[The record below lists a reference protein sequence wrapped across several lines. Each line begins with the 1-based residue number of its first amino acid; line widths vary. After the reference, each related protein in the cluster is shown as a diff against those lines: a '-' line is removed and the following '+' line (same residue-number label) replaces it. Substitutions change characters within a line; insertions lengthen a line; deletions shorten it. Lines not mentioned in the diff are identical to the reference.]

1 MNLEGMILKNN
12 NGLEFKVLSLKRKIK
27 TAKYY
32 EIQFL
37 KSQSFKEAEKRNIL
51 KGSVRDD
58 YDKHIYGVACK
69 GSICSSKPLINKL
82 AFKRWYSM
90 IERCYN
96 QNSIG
101 YKSYGA
107 KGCFVNEKWLCFE
120 NYFNDIFKIKGFDLK
135 KYITNEIQLDKD
147 MLAKGNKEYSFEKC
161 VFISQQINKRNQPSK
176 KKKFIAIS
184 PDGNKFEFENQNDCA
199 RQFNLT
205 PRSISKVLNGKLNH
219 HKNWK
224 FYYK

>member
-1 MNLEGMILKNN
+1 MNLEGMVFKNN
-12 NGLEFKVLSLKRKIK
+12 NGLEFKILRLNRKIK
-27 TAKYY
+27 TERYY

-37 KSQSFKEAEKRNIL
+37 KSKSFKEAERRNIL
-51 KGSVRDD
+51 KGAVRDD

-69 GSICSSKPLINKL
+69 GCICSSKPLINKL
-82 AFKRWYSM
+82 AFKRWYAM

-96 QNSIG
+96 KKAIN
-101 YKSYGA
+101 YKSYGE
-107 KGCFVNEKWLCFE
+107 KGVFVNDRWLCFE
-120 NYFNDIFKIKGFDLK
+120 NYFYDIFKIKGFELN
-135 KYITNEIQLDKD
+135 KYISNDIQLDKD
-147 MLAKGNKEYSFEKC
+147 ILFDNNKEYSFEKC
-161 VFISQQINKRNQPSK
+161 VFVSQKNNKQNQPSK

-184 PDGNKFEFENQNDCA
+184 PNGNEFEFDNQNECA

-205 PRSISKVLNGKLNH
+205 PRSINKVLNGQLNH